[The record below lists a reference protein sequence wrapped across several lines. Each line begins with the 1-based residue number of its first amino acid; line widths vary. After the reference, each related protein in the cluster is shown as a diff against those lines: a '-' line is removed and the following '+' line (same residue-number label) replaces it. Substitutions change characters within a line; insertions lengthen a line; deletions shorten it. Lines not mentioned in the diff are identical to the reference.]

1 MEKAKTLASISSAPS
16 FAGVDIW
23 SGASVSERFLWN
35 QLLKLI
41 SNFMWKP
48 SAAASIL
55 LLQFQGSEQDESRLS
70 KNLTSNWLHIYH
82 IYTEWCG
89 WVMGEHGRLHKINLQ
104 SSASRRVGTQNIL
117 ISTDRS
123 NPIPS
128 IQEMNFK
135 CNSRPTIYQFYCTM
149 WSSYSTELCVWAS
162 LKENILRRLPI
173 PQITVTARYNWGKTH
188 FH

>member
-1 MEKAKTLASISSAPS
+1 MEYSRFMSKIKFTFVHPLLYHGEDQDTCKHLICT
-16 FAGVDIW
+16 FILWGWHLIW
-23 SGASVSERFLWN
+23 WSERFLRN

-48 SAAASIL
+48 SAAATIL

-70 KNLTSNWLHIYH
+70 INLTSNWIHIYH
-82 IYTEWCG
+82 IYMILNNVDGWC
-89 WVMGEHGRLHKINLQ
+89 EYGRVHKINLQ
-104 SSASRRVGTQNIL
+104 SSASGRVGAQNIL
-117 ISTDRS
+117 FRSDRF

-149 WSSYSTELCVWAS
+149 CSSYSTELCVWA
-162 LKENILRRLPI
+162 
-173 PQITVTARYNWGKTH
+173 
-188 FH
+188 F

>member
-1 MEKAKTLASISSAPS
+1 M
-16 FAGVDIW
+16 
-23 SGASVSERFLWN
+23 
-35 QLLKLI
+35 
-41 SNFMWKP
+41 KP
-48 SAAASIL
+48 IVKVI
-55 LLQFQGSEQDESRLS
+55 LQFYVKAFCCCFNPPVAVSRFRARWKSSFHKFNFKLNTYLS
-70 KNLTSNWLHIYH
+70 YV
-82 IYTEWCG
+82 YDTEWCG

>member
-1 MEKAKTLASISSAPS
+1 M
-16 FAGVDIW
+16 
-23 SGASVSERFLWN
+23 
-35 QLLKLI
+35 
-41 SNFMWKP
+41 KP
-48 SAAASIL
+48 IVKVN
-55 LLQFQGSEQDESRLS
+55 LQFYVKAFCCCFNALVAVSRFRARWKSSFHKFNFKLNTYQS
-70 KNLTSNWLHIYH
+70 YIYD
-82 IYTEWCG
+82 TVDG
-89 WVMGEHGRLHKINLQ
+89 WYEYGRVHKINLQ
-104 SSASRRVGTQNIL
+104 SSASRRVGAQNIL

-149 WSSYSTELCVWAS
+149 WSSYCVWAC
-162 LKENILRRLPI
+162 LKGNILRRLPI

>member
-1 MEKAKTLASISSAPS
+1 
-16 FAGVDIW
+16 
-23 SGASVSERFLWN
+23 
-35 QLLKLI
+35 
-41 SNFMWKP
+41 MWKP
-48 SAAASIL
+48 SAAATIL

-70 KNLTSNWLHIYH
+70 KNLTSNWIHIYH

-104 SSASRRVGTQNIL
+104 SSANRRVGTQNIL

-188 FH
+188 FHLSKPGRKILTKSFFSSSHHVF